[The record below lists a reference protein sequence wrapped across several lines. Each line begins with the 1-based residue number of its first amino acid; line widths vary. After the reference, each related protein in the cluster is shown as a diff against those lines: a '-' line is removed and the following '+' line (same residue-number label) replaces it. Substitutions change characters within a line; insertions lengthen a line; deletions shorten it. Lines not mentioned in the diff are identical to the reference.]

1 MKLWN
6 NPEIKH
12 FLLLYGA
19 FSCLFLTAGFLIHPY
34 AGGLLGIACIFF
46 LMLFLL
52 YTGKRYRVLSEM
64 SLSIDKLLHGEPIR
78 ISACREGE
86 LSILEAELQKMTTRL
101 QEQADALQQD
111 KLCLSSAMADISH
124 QLRTPLTSINLT
136 LSMLRSSDLPA
147 GRRQELLRDLSK
159 SLQKIDWLIEALLK
173 LSKLDAGTVQFAQ
186 VPVSVAALID
196 KACENLLVPM
206 ELRGQ
211 ELTVLVQKEAFVGDL
226 SWTGEAL
233 TNLVKNC
240 HEHTPE
246 GGCIRIEALETPL
259 FTQIT
264 VRDNGPGFVPEE
276 IPRLFERF
284 YKGSGSSP
292 ESVGIGLAL
301 ARQIITSQNGTLTA
315 ANAPEGGALFTI
327 RFYKS
332 VV

>member
-12 FLLLYGA
+12 FLILYGTFA
-19 FSCLFLTAGFLIHPY
+19 FLFTLAGFLIHPY

-46 LMLFLL
+46 LVLFLL
-52 YTGKRYRVLSEM
+52 YTGKRYHALSEI
-64 SLSIDKLLHGEPIR
+64 SLSIDKLLHEDSIQ

-86 LSILEAELQKMTTRL
+86 LSILEAELQKMTIRL
-101 QEQADALQQD
+101 QEQADALRQD
-111 KLCLSSAMADISH
+111 KLQLSSSMADISH
-124 QLRTPLTSINLT
+124 QLRTPLTSMNLT
-136 LSMLRSSDLPA
+136 LSLLRSSDLSV
-147 GRRQELLRDLSK
+147 GRRLELLRDLSK

-173 LSKLDAGTVQFAQ
+173 LSKLDAGTVQFARS
-186 VPVSVAALID
+186 PVAVATLID
-196 KACENLLVPM
+196 KACEDLLIPI

-211 ELTVLVQKEAFVGDL
+211 ELTVCVQEESFIGDL

-233 TNLVKNC
+233 ANLVKNC
-240 HEHTPE
+240 HEHTPK

-276 IPRLFERF
+276 IPHLFERF

-301 ARQIITSQNGTLTA
+301 ARQIVTSQNGTLTA
-315 ANAPEGGALFTI
+315 ANAPQGGALFTI